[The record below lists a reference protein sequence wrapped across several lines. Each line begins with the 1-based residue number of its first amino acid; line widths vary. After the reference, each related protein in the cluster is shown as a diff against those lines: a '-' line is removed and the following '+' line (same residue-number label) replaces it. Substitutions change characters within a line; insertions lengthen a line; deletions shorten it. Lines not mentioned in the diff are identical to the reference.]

1 MSDFLKFWPNIFI
14 FEVSHRPLELD
25 INPHVGIL
33 SPNQF
38 RGKWLKNMLFRFL
51 FYPVKFIIM
60 IFLRFFQLI
69 TRKYFH
75 NLGGYVAYLVMV
87 QKSLIS
93 LSIWGRSYWVGGVW
107 GVLYEFDFVRTQVF
121 SSIWYTY
128 LYADVVNYRNAFL
141 NFIESRYQLSER
153 FSAKI

>member
-75 NLGGYVAYLVMV
+75 NLGGYVAYRVMV

-93 LSIWGRSYWVGGVW
+93 LSIWDRVYW
-107 GVLYEFDFVRTQVF
+107 GVRGVFCMNLIFSEHRYFHEFD
-121 SSIWYTY
+121 IPTY
-128 LYADVVNYRNAFL
+128 MQTWLIIVTLFW
-141 NFIESRYQLSER
+141 IS
-153 FSAKI
+153 

>member
-75 NLGGYVAYLVMV
+75 NLGGYVAYRVMV

-93 LSIWGRSYWVGGVW
+93 LSIWDRVYWGVGVGS
-107 GVLYEFDFVRTQVF
+107 VLYEFDFLRTQVF

>member
-69 TRKYFH
+69 TRKYLY
-75 NLGGYVAYLVMV
+75 NLGRNVAYRVMV

-93 LSIWGRSYWVGGVW
+93 LSIWDRVYWGVVGGCSVW
-107 GVLYEFDFVRTQVF
+107 ILLCPNTGVFINL
-121 SSIWYTY
+121 IY
-128 LYADVVNYRNAFL
+128 LHICR
-141 NFIESRYQLSER
+141 RG
-153 FSAKI
+153 